1 MFQEL
6 EVASSGGGGGGGADD
21 DVYGVYFN
29 SNGVNTFVNGS
40 TSVSVGNSYVTF
52 YVKKYTS
59 SNTTSNASFYI
70 YMYNA
75 DKTQQDYRELS
86 TLKNFSIPSWA
97 VWMQISRINNAAV
110 TLSITFS

>member
-1 MFQEL
+1 MWQRAL
-6 EVASSGGGGGGGADD
+6 SSSGGGGGGADD

-40 TSVSVGNSYVTF
+40 TSVSVGNSYATF

-59 SNTTSNASFYI
+59 ADTASNAAFYI
-70 YMYNA
+70 YLYNA
-75 DKTQQDYRELS
+75 DKTQQEYRELS

-97 VWMQISRINNAAV
+97 DWMQISRINNPTV
-110 TLSITFS
+110 NLSITFS